1 MSDLTTASQGQLAP
15 VAHRAIAAQEE
26 QVFVT
31 VYVEKQL
38 FGIPVERVQDI
49 LIPEKIA
56 RIPLA
61 PPEVAGSI
69 NLRGRIVTVI
79 DVRTRLGL
87 RKKPPQGQAKDAAA
101 TTAATAAGGAKTSP
115 AKGKPGK
122 SNVMC
127 VTVEQG
133 SELYSLMV
141 DSVGNVLNLAV
152 KSIEPNPSTL
162 DPRWRGISAGVVRLE
177 GELLIVLDVDSF
189 LNFGDQSIAAAG
201 GRN

>member
-1 MSDLTTASQGQLAP
+1 MPELTPATQGQLATVGSRA
-15 VAHRAIAAQEE
+15 VAGQAE

-31 VYVEKQL
+31 VYVEGQL

-87 RKKPPQGQAKDAAA
+87 SKR
-101 TTAATAAGGAKTSP
+101 
-115 AKGKPGK
+115 KGKG
-122 SNVMC
+122 NIMC

-133 SELYSLMV
+133 AELYSLMV
-141 DSVGNVLNLAV
+141 DSVGNVLNLQIRN
-152 KSIEPNPSTL
+152 IESNPSTL
-162 DPRWRGISAGVVRLE
+162 DPRWRGISAGVVRLQE
-177 GELLIVLDVDSF
+177 ELLIVLDVDAF
-189 LNFGDQSIAAAG
+189 LSFGD
-201 GRN
+201 RN

>member
-1 MSDLTTASQGQLAP
+1 MSDLTTASQGQLATLGN
-15 VAHRAIAAQEE
+15 RGIAAQEE

-87 RKKPPQGQAKDAAA
+87 RKKP
-101 TTAATAAGGAKTSP
+101 TT
-115 AKGKPGK
+115 KG
-122 SNVMC
+122 SVMC

-133 SELYSLMV
+133 NELYSLMV

-189 LNFGDQSIAAAG
+189 LNFGDQMMAAAG
-201 GRN
+201 GRA

>member
-1 MSDLTTASQGQLAP
+1 MTDMAPATQSRALATTDT
-15 VAHRAIAAQEE
+15 HRGAVQSVDE

-31 VYVEKQL
+31 VYVADQL
-38 FGIPVERVQDI
+38 FGLAVERVQDI

-87 RKKPPQGQAKDAAA
+87 PPKK
-101 TTAATAAGGAKTSP
+101 T
-115 AKGKPGK
+115 KG
-122 SNVMC
+122 NIMC

-133 SELYSLMV
+133 AELYSLQV
-141 DSVGNVLNLAV
+141 DSVGNVQSLPI
-152 KSIEPNPSTL
+152 SRIEPNPSTL
-162 DPRWRGISAGVVRLE
+162 DPRWRGISSGVVRLE
-177 GELLIVLDVDSF
+177 EELMVVLDIDAF
-189 LNFGDQSIAAAG
+189 LDFGT
-201 GRN
+201 

>member
-1 MSDLTTASQGQLAP
+1 MSDITTASQSRALATTD
-15 VAHRAIAAQEE
+15 AQRGANAMQSVDE

-31 VYVEKQL
+31 VYVAEQL
-38 FGIPVERVQDI
+38 FGLAVERVQDI

-87 RKKPPQGQAKDAAA
+87 QKK
-101 TTAATAAGGAKTSP
+101 KT
-115 AKGKPGK
+115 KG
-122 SNVMC
+122 NVMC

-133 SELYSLMV
+133 QELYSLQV
-141 DSVGNVLNLAV
+141 DSVGNVQSLPI
-152 KSIEPNPSTL
+152 SRIEPNPSTL
-162 DPRWRGISAGVVRLE
+162 DPRWRGISNGVVRLE
-177 GELLIVLDVDSF
+177 GELMVVLDIDAF
-189 LNFGDQSIAAAG
+189 LDFGS
-201 GRN
+201 

>member
-15 VAHRAIAAQEE
+15 VGHRAIAAQEE

-87 RKKPPQGQAKDAAA
+87 RKKPQPVGKDGAEIK
-101 TTAATAAGGAKTSP
+101 TT
-115 AKGKPGK
+115 KGKSGK
-122 SNVMC
+122 GNVMC

-189 LNFGDQSIAAAG
+189 LNFGDQMMPAG
-201 GRN
+201 GSRN

>member
-1 MSDLTTASQGQLAP
+1 MSELTPASKGQLAT
-15 VAHRAIAAQEE
+15 VGGRDVAAQAE

-31 VYVEKQL
+31 VYVEGQL

-87 RKKPPQGQAKDAAA
+87 TKKPK
-101 TTAATAAGGAKTSP
+101 
-115 AKGKPGK
+115 K
-122 SNVMC
+122 SANVMC

-133 SELYSLMV
+133 QELYSLMV
-141 DSVGNVLNLAV
+141 DSVGNVLNLPLRN
-152 KSIEPNPSTL
+152 IEPNPSTL
-162 DPRWRGISAGVVRLE
+162 DPRWRGISSGVVRLE
-177 GELLIVLDVDSF
+177 GELLIVLDVDAF
-189 LNFGDQSIAAAG
+189 LNFGEDRPAAAASA
-201 GRN
+201 GR

>member
-1 MSDLTTASQGQLAP
+1 MSELTPAGKGQVATAEGRA
-15 VAHRAIAAQEE
+15 VATGDE

-31 VYVEKQL
+31 VYVEGQL

-49 LIPEKIA
+49 LIPERIA
-56 RIPLA
+56 HIPLA

-87 RKKPPQGQAKDAAA
+87 SKKPREGNA
-101 TTAATAAGGAKTSP
+101 
-115 AKGKPGK
+115 
-122 SNVMC
+122 MC

-133 SELYSLMV
+133 QELYSLMV
-141 DSVGNVLNLAV
+141 DSVGNVLNLPIRD
-152 KSIEPNPSTL
+152 IEPNPSTL

-177 GELLIVLDVDSF
+177 GELLIVLDVDAF
-189 LNFGDQSIAAAG
+189 LNFGETAAAAAA
-201 GRN
+201 R

>member
-1 MSDLTTASQGQLAP
+1 MGELAP
-15 VAHRAIAAQEE
+15 SNQAHTPSLVGGQSGNE

-31 VYVEKQL
+31 VYVDRQL

-49 LIPEKIA
+49 LVPEKIA

-87 RKKPPQGQAKDAAA
+87 EKQEK
-101 TTAATAAGGAKTSP
+101 AGG
-115 AKGKPGK
+115 
-122 SNVMC
+122 NVMC
-127 VTVEQG
+127 VTVETGQ
-133 SELYSLMV
+133 ELYSLRV
-141 DSVGNVLNLAV
+141 DSVGNVLSLPV
-152 KSIEPNPSTL
+152 RSIEPNPSTL
-162 DPRWRGISAGVVRLE
+162 DPRWRTISAGVMRLE

-189 LNFGDQSIAAAG
+189 LSFGEQRPPPAAT
-201 GRN
+201 

>member
-1 MSDLTTASQGQLAP
+1 MSELTPASKGQLATVGGRD
-15 VAHRAIAAQEE
+15 VATQAE

-31 VYVEKQL
+31 VYVEGQL

-87 RKKPPQGQAKDAAA
+87 TKKPRK
-101 TTAATAAGGAKTSP
+101 AG
-115 AKGKPGK
+115 
-122 SNVMC
+122 NVMC

-133 SELYSLMV
+133 QELYSLMV
-141 DSVGNVLNLAV
+141 DSVGNVLNLPIRN
-152 KSIEPNPSTL
+152 IEPNPSTL
-162 DPRWRGISAGVVRLE
+162 DPRWRGISSGVVRLE
-177 GELLIVLDVDSF
+177 GELLIVLDVDAF
-189 LNFGDQSIAAAG
+189 LNFGDDKPVAAAAG
-201 GRN
+201 R

>member
-15 VAHRAIAAQEE
+15 VGNRAIAAQEE

-87 RKKPPQGQAKDAAA
+87 RKKQAAQPQD
-101 TTAATAAGGAKTSP
+101 GAVK
-115 AKGKPGK
+115 AKGKGK
-122 SNVMC
+122 GNVMC

-189 LNFGDQSIAAAG
+189 LNFGDQMMQAAS

>member
-1 MSDLTTASQGQLAP
+1 MTELAPAPKGQLATVGNRA
-15 VAHRAIAAQEE
+15 VAGQAE

-31 VYVEKQL
+31 VYVEGQL

-56 RIPLA
+56 KIPLA

-87 RKKPPQGQAKDAAA
+87 SKKNRKG
-101 TTAATAAGGAKTSP
+101 SI
-115 AKGKPGK
+115 
-122 SNVMC
+122 MC

-133 SELYSLMV
+133 AELYSLMV
-141 DSVGNVLNLAV
+141 DSVGNVLNLQLRN
-152 KSIEPNPSTL
+152 IESNPSTL
-162 DPRWRGISAGVVRLE
+162 DPRWRGISAGVVRLQE
-177 GELLIVLDVDSF
+177 ELLIVLDVDAF
-189 LNFGDQSIAAAG
+189 LAFGERG
-201 GRN
+201 

>member
-1 MSDLTTASQGQLAP
+1 MWAYEGSTSDMSETTSASQGQLAP
-15 VAHRAIAAQEE
+15 VGSRAVAVQEE

-31 VYVEKQL
+31 VYVDNQL

-87 RKKPPQGQAKDAAA
+87 RQKGDKKTP
-101 TTAATAAGGAKTSP
+101 
-115 AKGKPGK
+115 
-122 SNVMC
+122 MC

-133 SELYSLMV
+133 QELYSLMV
-141 DSVGNVLNLAV
+141 DRVGNVLNLPV
-152 KSIEPNPSTL
+152 KSVEPNPSTL
-162 DPRWRGISAGVVRLE
+162 DARWRGISAGVVRLE
-177 GELLIVLDVDSF
+177 GELLIVLDVDAF
-189 LNFGDQSIAAAG
+189 LNFGDQMMAAAG
-201 GRN
+201 AGR

>member
-1 MSDLTTASQGQLAP
+1 MSNLTPATQSRALATTD
-15 VAHRAIAAQEE
+15 AQRGVSAMQSVDE

-31 VYVEKQL
+31 VYVADQL
-38 FGIPVERVQDI
+38 FGLAVERVQDI

-87 RKKPPQGQAKDAAA
+87 PNKK
-101 TTAATAAGGAKTSP
+101 T
-115 AKGKPGK
+115 KG
-122 SNVMC
+122 NIMC

-133 SELYSLMV
+133 QELYSLQV
-141 DSVGNVLNLAV
+141 DSVGNVQSLPV
-152 KSIEPNPSTL
+152 SRIEPNPSTL

-177 GELLIVLDVDSF
+177 EELMVVLDIDAF
-189 LNFGDQSIAAAG
+189 LDFGS
-201 GRN
+201 

>member
-1 MSDLTTASQGQLAP
+1 MSDLTTASQGQLATLGN
-15 VAHRAIAAQEE
+15 RGIAAQEE

-87 RKKPPQGQAKDAAA
+87 RKKP
-101 TTAATAAGGAKTSP
+101 T
-115 AKGKPGK
+115 AKGGK
-122 SNVMC
+122 SIMC

-141 DSVGNVLNLAV
+141 DSVGNVLNLAI
-152 KSIEPNPSTL
+152 KLIEPNPSTL

-189 LNFGDQSIAAAG
+189 LNFGDQMMAAAG
-201 GRN
+201 GRA

>member
-1 MSDLTTASQGQLAP
+1 MSDLTTASQGQLAT
-15 VAHRAIAAQEE
+15 VGNRAVAAQEE

-87 RKKPPQGQAKDAAA
+87 RKKS
-101 TTAATAAGGAKTSP
+101 T
-115 AKGKPGK
+115 AKGGK
-122 SNVMC
+122 SVMC

-141 DSVGNVLNLAV
+141 DSVGNVLNLPV

-189 LNFGDQSIAAAG
+189 LNFGDQMMAAAG
-201 GRN
+201 GRA

>member
-1 MSDLTTASQGQLAP
+1 MSDLTTASKGQLAP
-15 VAHRAIAAQEE
+15 TGHRSVVAQEE

-87 RKKPPQGQAKDAAA
+87 RKKPISTKDEK
-101 TTAATAAGGAKTSP
+101 AG
-115 AKGKPGK
+115 KGGK
-122 SNVMC
+122 GNVMC

-133 SELYSLMV
+133 AELYSLMV

-177 GELLIVLDVDSF
+177 GELLIVLDVDAF
-189 LNFGDQSIAAAG
+189 LNFGDQMMAAAG
-201 GRN
+201 GRA

>member
-1 MSDLTTASQGQLAP
+1 MGDLTPANQGHV
-15 VAHRAIAAQEE
+15 VAVNARTVGAQDE

-31 VYVEKQL
+31 VYVERQL

-87 RKKPPQGQAKDAAA
+87 PKQADSE
-101 TTAATAAGGAKTSP
+101 G
-115 AKGKPGK
+115 
-122 SNVMC
+122 NVMC

-133 SELYSLMV
+133 QELYSLRV
-141 DSVGNVLNLAV
+141 DSVGNVLTLPMRT
-152 KSIEPNPSTL
+152 IEQNPSTL

-177 GELLIVLDVDSF
+177 GELLIVLDVDAF
-189 LNFGDQSIAAAG
+189 LDFSSGQQAARG
-201 GRN
+201 

>member
-1 MSDLTTASQGQLAP
+1 MGELTTTSQGQMTTAGGRA
-15 VAHRAIAAQEE
+15 VATVDE

-79 DVRTRLGL
+79 DVRTRLGIS
-87 RKKPPQGQAKDAAA
+87 RKPKQG
-101 TTAATAAGGAKTSP
+101 G
-115 AKGKPGK
+115 
-122 SNVMC
+122 NVMC

-133 SELYSLMV
+133 QELYSLMV
-141 DSVGNVLNLAV
+141 DSVGNVLTLPM
-152 KSIEPNPSTL
+152 KSIEANPSTL

-177 GELLIVLDVDSF
+177 GELLIVLDVDAF
-189 LNFGDQSIAAAG
+189 LNFGDQQMLAAASA
-201 GRN
+201 R